1 MKTLLQVKKQIAIKN
16 VGRQMVTMVER
27 AIEIIRANCGNMQA
41 QVKVSYAGEN
51 DDCVTV
57 ADKLAQE
64 MYLTEIRKRFPAFG
78 IIAEEEELTI
88 PCTHR
93 HLDIYFT
100 IDPLDGTKAFA
111 RRQSHGVGTML
122 ALVCNGNIIAVAI
135 GDVNTGEVYAYAD
148 ENDHCKVDRIR
159 FGVKYTLEPEKKPL
173 AEQYAFLLDHPREQP
188 RIVQDMIGPAPKD
201 GGMFKDFEI
210 GSGSIGLRFARLWKG
225 EVGGIF
231 LTPTFDTPWDL
242 MPVLGIT
249 KKLGFKFLKIDGEM
263 LVNYE
268 PEMVRTVTRMPHH
281 LLIIH
286 EKHTPELQQWLRNHK
301 K

>member
-1 MKTLLQVKKQIAIKN
+1 MRNTTITTQLPAIQTQII
-16 VGRQMVTMVER
+16 TMVEK

-41 QVKVSYAGEN
+41 QVKVSYAGNN
-51 DDCVTV
+51 DDCVTI

-64 MYLTEIRKRFPAFG
+64 MYLEEIRKHFPTFG
-78 IIAEEEELTI
+78 IIAEEQELTI
-88 PCTHR
+88 PCT
-93 HLDIYFT
+93 DKNFDVYFT

-111 RRQSHGVGTML
+111 RKQSHGVGTML
-122 ALVCNGNIIAVAI
+122 ALISDGNIVAVAI
-135 GDVNTGEVYAYAD
+135 GDVNTGEVYTYAN
-148 ENDHCKVDRIR
+148 ESEHCEVTRLR
-159 FGVKYTLEPEKKPL
+159 FGVKYQLEPEKKPL

-188 RIVQDMIGPAPKD
+188 EIVRNMILPAPKD
-201 GGMFKDFEI
+201 GGLFKDFEI

-249 KKLGFKFLKIDGEM
+249 KKLGFKFLKIDGRA
-263 LVNYE
+263 LVDFE
-268 PEMVRTVTRMPHH
+268 PEMVRTVTRMPHN

-286 EKHTPELQQWLRNHK
+286 ETHTTELHQWMQNQK
-301 K
+301 